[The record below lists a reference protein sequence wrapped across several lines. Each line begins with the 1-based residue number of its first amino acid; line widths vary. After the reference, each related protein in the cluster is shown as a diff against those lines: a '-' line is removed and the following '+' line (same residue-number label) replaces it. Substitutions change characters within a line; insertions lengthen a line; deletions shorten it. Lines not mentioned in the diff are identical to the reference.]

1 MKPNVKILFLMA
13 EAWPTFRADVAVL
26 FGKYLVRNGVQ
37 TDLLTEKAEGNVPW
51 QGGTTYMF
59 EVPKS
64 KALYYFAKT
73 VRSILGL
80 IKTSLVEY
88 DAVQVRDMPVIGALA
103 LLISRWRK
111 TPFIYW
117 MSFPQ
122 SEGQVFRA
130 RARGARAGLKYW
142 FPLLQGKVG
151 QYLLYRYIFPR
162 CTHIFVQSEQ
172 MLEDVAAHGI
182 PRSKMTPVPMGVDLE
197 VSQAGKL
204 LPATDPAL
212 LGKRVLVYLGT
223 QDRARNI
230 EVLFA
235 MLAIIK
241 QQYPDVM
248 LVLAGDTEDKAHGLW
263 LREQAQLHGVA
274 DQVLWTG
281 WQPAEIAWRYVA
293 AAEVGISP
301 FPRSF
306 LLDSASP
313 TKAVEYM
320 AIGLPVVANDNPDQ
334 QKILQESQGGMCV
347 PLDAQSFAQAVMSI
361 MADPELGKAMGHK
374 GKAYIEH
381 HRGYDRIAISVAQT
395 YKEVLRVEQRA

>member
-59 EVPKS
+59 EVPKN

-130 RARGARAGLKYW
+130 RARGPRAGLKYW

-197 VSQAGKL
+197 VSHAGKL

-293 AAEVGISP
+293 AAEIGISP

-334 QKILQESQGGMCV
+334 QKILQESQGGVCV

-374 GKAYIEH
+374 GKDYIEH